1 MNLVIHLLNEHKKE
15 LGPDISQIGKFVAN
29 LKNLSE
35 GSEVAGM
42 DRDGSKVLHPRK
54 NLEEEYL
61 VYETKIISTFSV
73 VDSIREQLYA
83 QQGDLLRKD
92 DAKIE
97 ELFDDIEK
105 LRKEFE
111 SIERPILE
119 IENPPTPEAET
130 AAEKPLGSPTQ
141 KSMQDPS
148 SPKSETDRQPKA
160 PGVEEQ
166 QELDPAAELAKL
178 ESEFR
183 KDARDYSTEEIGDWE
198 FDELEREL
206 MSDDA
211 ATRK

>member
-1 MNLVIHLLNEHKKE
+1 MFGYFILLYYILLNFF
-15 LGPDISQIGKFVAN
+15 LCPF
-29 LKNLSE
+29 LS
-35 GSEVAGM
+35 
-42 DRDGSKVLHPRK
+42 
-54 NLEEEYL
+54 
-61 VYETKIISTFSV
+61 
-73 VDSIREQLYA
+73 
-83 QQGDLLRKD
+83 RKD